1 MNGVQSLPPMTQY
14 STSSVQQ
21 QLDAA
26 AAAAFESD
34 ASQMDL
40 NSSLGGK
47 KDPTAFL
54 EKGDLTAAQRAKLN
68 RDRNREHARSTRLR
82 KKAYVQKLKELVE
95 GLHSERTEE
104 VRKRRVA
111 VQHLAEVQ
119 SVRRA
124 VVRTFLRFHSG
135 YESDSRKWA
144 TIVEDDFWFKQPV
157 TPYRSFRRAEIEQEC
172 RVSRGVDAMVADAA
186 SLSVMVEGIGSRS
199 IRWMQIKRDE
209 VLPRDDQRSGSSHM
223 PQNIAGQ
230 KSRLNHAVSSLSSSS
245 GSSNNSGGEEDCRKA
260 RIHLSQQLAT
270 SGHSQKQQGQVGG
283 ASVVG
288 GNNKVSSS
296 SGSDSGKNA
305 NTSTEY
311 HDYHAQPLPDPML
324 NDSEESS
331 PTDDSAG
338 DSINSMNRKANGTSQ
353 GKISSDSSSGD
364 EDKSTEQGSS
374 KRRKVDDGHK
384 SSVAGESTMGNI
396 DANAVFAIAGTAAA
410 RAGRGGMPA
419 NIAKSGGISHNIRA
433 VVAAPLPANGNARL
447 STAPLIKIPPFMGI
461 GKRPTFSNSTSSV
474 VLPPVAST
482 IVKPAAVPNVA
493 SIPQLPPA
501 QFAMMAPT
509 AVSLSTSQYSLSKSN
524 NGVGKALGSAP
535 VVGTVNLVPDADSS
549 SSNSG
554 SHLPQIRTY
563 YHANEDDM
571 LLTEDVLMCPFIF
584 RSQDAV
590 ACGALA
596 ECVKP
601 GMLRAHFSARNKLV
615 SLEMVYDAMGFMQQ
629 LERASGSEGTA
640 QIVPGSLEMALSP
653 NTNEARVITL
663 AKPPFLIVSVNE
675 AWTRTTKYTQME
687 VEGKELNIL
696 NGKLTNPDAGVRNGK
711 PVHKFDEVAKGLCA
725 CSTNIHY
732 DKEGRDF
739 IDFVCSYPLTNAN
752 DEITH
757 LLHVSKE
764 LPALTSPPYGFQEFC
779 STGSDSSPKMMLS
792 AP

>member
-1 MNGVQSLPPMTQY
+1 MTQY

-21 QLDAA
+21 QVDA

-47 KDPTAFL
+47 KDPKGPL

-135 YESDSRKWA
+135 YESDGRKWA

-172 RVSRGVDAMVADAA
+172 RMSRGVDAMVADAA
-186 SLSVMVEGIGSRS
+186 SVSVMVEGIGSRS

-209 VLPRDDQRSGSSHM
+209 VLHRDDLRLGSSHM

-260 RIHLSQQLAT
+260 RKHQSQQLAT

-283 ASVVG
+283 ASAAG

-305 NTSTEY
+305 NASTEY

-331 PTDDSAG
+331 PADDSAG
-338 DSINSMNRKANGTSQ
+338 DSINSMNGNANGAGQ

-374 KRRKVDDGHK
+374 KRRKVDDAHN
-384 SSVAGESTMGNI
+384 SSVAAETGMGNV
-396 DANAVFAIAGTAAA
+396 DANAVSPIAEAA
-410 RAGRGGMPA
+410 RAVRGGMPA

-433 VVAAPLPANGNARL
+433 VVAAPLPVNGNARL
-447 STAPLIKIPPFMGI
+447 STAPLITLPPFMGI
-461 GKRPTFSNSTSSV
+461 GKRPAVSNPAPSAV
-474 VLPPVAST
+474 VPPVAST
-482 IVKPAAVPNVA
+482 IVKPAAVPSMA
-493 SIPQLPPA
+493 SMPQLPPT

-509 AVSLSTSQYSLSKSN
+509 AVSLSTSRYSLSTSN
-524 NGVGKALGSAP
+524 SGVGKALASAS
-535 VVGTVNLVPDADSS
+535 VVGAVNLVPDADTS

-554 SHLPQIRTY
+554 SNLPQIRTY
-563 YHANEDDM
+563 YHASEDDM

-590 ACGALA
+590 VCGALA

-640 QIVPGSLEMALSP
+640 QIIPGSLEMALSP

-696 NGKLTNPDAGVRNGK
+696 HGKLTNPDASVRNGK
-711 PVHKFDEVAKGLCA
+711 PVHKFEEVAKGLCA

-752 DEITH
+752 DDITH

-764 LPALTSPPYGFQEFC
+764 LPAPTSPPYGFQEFC
-779 STGSDSSPKMMLS
+779 STGSDSSPQ
-792 AP
+792 PQQ